1 MYIYIY
7 ILKKKK
13 KKSDNKMGA
22 WKRKKKFKLNGNEQK
37 PLWWSIQAICSC
49 SAKSQVHLSLICYTS
64 SDSGMGWMWTESADS
79 VAQKK
84 KKIWPAYLRLR
95 CAARC
100 APGHSA
106 YWAPIADCPR
116 SAATLKFFLPYFCCT
131 PFSVPTF
138 ERGSE
143 RDFPGGRTSKK

>member
-1 MYIYIY
+1 MKWVRA
-7 ILKKKK
+7 LKR
-13 KKSDNKMGA
+13 
-22 WKRKKKFKLNGNEQK
+22 KRKKKFKLNGNEQK
-37 PLWWSIQAICSC
+37 PLQWSIQAICSC
-49 SAKSQVHLSLICYTS
+49 SAKSQVHLSFMCYTS

-84 KKIWPAYLRLR
+84 KKKNLASGSEV
-95 CAARC
+95 AQRC
-100 APGHSA
+100 APAHSA

>member
-1 MYIYIY
+1 
-7 ILKKKK
+7 
-13 KKSDNKMGA
+13 MGA

-84 KKIWPAYLRLR
+84 KK
-95 CAARC
+95 
-100 APGHSA
+100 
-106 YWAPIADCPR
+106 
-116 SAATLKFFLPYFCCT
+116 KFGQ
-131 PFSVPTF
+131 
-138 ERGSE
+138 RI
-143 RDFPGGRTSKK
+143 

>member
-84 KKIWPAYLRLR
+84 KKNLASVSEVALR
-95 CAARC
+95 CALRTWALCLLGANCRLSPFRC
-100 APGHSA
+100 YLEIFS
-106 YWAPIADCPR
+106 
-116 SAATLKFFLPYFCCT
+116 SVFLLYA
-131 PFSVPTF
+131 V
-138 ERGSE
+138 
-143 RDFPGGRTSKK
+143 